1 MKYIGITGKRGSGR
15 ETFAWLLGKT
25 LQVLDKISYAEYQSL
40 FKQWTDAVKMSKNCI
55 GSSNYYVLE
64 SFGGIILDS
73 VRLTIPTLYELDLTQ
88 GSPDLDRKFDISTLS
103 IDKGDT
109 TVGEFIILYADKT
122 MKSNFGKY
130 FWVNIAEQSAKRKE
144 NDPYSTE
151 QYIIYWDVKTDEE
164 AEYIK
169 RHNGTFI
176 KITCPERLRS
186 GGYNTIKS
194 TEPDIKIRL
203 HKDFVDDCEQIW
215 NLAHS
220 LSSDFD

>member
-15 ETFAWLLGKT
+15 QTLAWLLGQT
-25 LQVLDKISYAEYQSL
+25 LQCMDKLSFEEYQQK
-40 FKQWTDAVKMSKNCI
+40 FKAWTDAVKKSKDCI

-73 VRLTIPTLYELDLTQ
+73 IRLTIPALYELDLSQ
-88 GSPDLDRKFDISTLS
+88 ESPDLSLSFDVDSL
-103 IDKGDT
+103 
-109 TVGEFIILYADKT
+109 TVGEGDLTVRQFIIQYADRVLKG
-122 MKSNFGKY
+122 NFGRK
-130 FWVNIAEQSAKRKE
+130 FWVNIAEQWAHQKE
-144 NDPYSTE
+144 QDEYRTE

-169 RHNGTFI
+169 RHNGVYI
-176 KITCPERLRS
+176 QVSCPERLRS

-194 TEPDIKIRL
+194 TKPDYKIRL
-203 HKDFVDDCEQIW
+203 HEDFVDDCQQIW
-215 NLAHS
+215 DLAHS